1 MPLLCCFA
9 QISQLVP
16 IRGLNMQN
24 LLLWPLQAFQRK
36 NKRTDMKHF
45 LILWKWQSHA
55 PHCSF
60 PSACPKDK
68 TSTFKSNWRKHFVSW
83 SRKSS
88 HWSQQESFH
97 QFQEKLKQI
106 TTKLRTLPYVWFC
119 YCFLVFFNLELKLA
133 LSRKRRAKFSSCA
146 TCTSNTAKCLA
157 CHAFLQLSQTL
168 GSMKFPA

>member
-133 LSRKRRAKFSSCA
+133 LSRKSRAKFSSCA